1 MVTKI
6 KDYYKIY
13 EKDEIQQGTPE
24 WFKVREL
31 KFTASNAD
39 KIATNGK
46 GLETYV
52 KELLADY
59 YSSSQYE
66 EYTGKFKSPAMQ
78 RGNDFE
84 ATARMV
90 YEFETGNTVKEV
102 GFVERSKYVGCSPD
116 GLVTENGNP
125 DGEGLIEIKNHDDKV
140 FLELI
145 LSGKVDPKY
154 VKQMQYQM
162 WVTELNWC
170 DYFGFNPNF
179 KPNFYKERFYPD
191 QELFKKFEAGV
202 FDGINMIETSMK
214 KASTILIK
222 QEKYVEPKA
231 EVEENKENGL
241 NEKIEVKEV
250 KEVKVSDDFP
260 F

>member
-1 MVTKI
+1 MQKI
-6 KDYYKIY
+6 KDYYKVY

-31 KFTASNAD
+31 KFTASKAD
-39 KIATNGK
+39 CIATNGK

-59 YSSSQYE
+59 FSSSQYE
-66 EYTGKFKSPAMQ
+66 EYSGKFKSPAMQ

-84 ATARMV
+84 AMARMV
-90 YEFETGNTVKEV
+90 YEFETGNEVKEV
-102 GFVERSKYVGCSPD
+102 GFIERSKYVGCSPD
-116 GLVTENGNP
+116 GLVTEKDNP

-145 LSGKVDPKY
+145 LTGKVDPKY

-179 KPNFYKERFYPD
+179 KPNFYKQRFYPD

-202 FDGINMIETSMK
+202 LDGIDMIENSLEKVSET
-214 KASTILIK
+214 LFK
-222 QEKYVEPKA
+222 QERYIEPKE
-231 EVEENKENGL
+231 EVVISEENKEEKL
-241 NEKIEVKEV
+241 EEKIKAKE
-250 KEVKVSDDFP
+250 EKVADDFP

>member
-1 MVTKI
+1 MTSKLFE
-6 KDYYKIY
+6 YYKEY
-13 EKDEIQQGTPE
+13 TKDEIQQGTPE

-31 KFTASNAD
+31 KLTASKAD
-39 KIATNGK
+39 CIATNGK

-59 YSSSQYE
+59 FSSSQYE
-66 EYTGKFKSPAMQ
+66 EYTGKYKSPAMQ

-84 ATARMV
+84 AMARMV
-90 YEFETGNTVKEV
+90 YEFETGNTVREV
-102 GFVERSKYVGCSPD
+102 GFIERSKYIGCSPD
-116 GLVTENGNP
+116 GLVTE
-125 DGEGLIEIKNHDDKV
+125 DGSSEEDGLIEIKNHDDKV

-145 LSGKVDPKY
+145 LTEKVDPKY

-162 WVTELNWC
+162 WTTGKKFC

-179 KPNFYKERFYPD
+179 KPNFYKERFLPD

-202 FDGINMIETSMK
+202 FDGIEMLENSLNK
-214 KASTILIK
+214 VSKVLFK
-222 QEKYVEPKA
+222 QEKCIENND
-231 EVEENKENGL
+231 EVKEEKETKL
-241 NEKIEVKEV
+241 EEKIEVK
-250 KEVKVSDDFP
+250 KEKKTDDFP